1 MRTKRALV
9 VAAAVLAAA
18 PAAHAANTYSVSRAQ
33 VTPGTAGN
41 PSSPTAVK
49 VLFGLRAGEEDP
61 TKRAA
66 PIKTYMLASEGLVVD
81 PRPFARC
88 SLRQLKRRKGVPR
101 RCAKA
106 KVGTGVARGAAGL
119 DEDPLLES
127 STACNLRL
135 AVYNTGAGLALRLDG
150 QPPVPPSLNSRR
162 FGCPVPVHTAIK
174 VSLSKIQIDG
184 VESSELRFTLPRLL
198 LHPLDGWDAALRVV
212 DVTLDRRRSTR
223 GRALYGAAGCNGGER
238 TVQVGFVDEQGTRAT
253 ATRTIGC

>member
-9 VAAAVLAAA
+9 VAAAVLVAA

-33 VTPGTAGN
+33 VSPSTAGT
-41 PSSPTAVK
+41 PSKPTAVK

-66 PIKTYMLASEGLVVD
+66 PIKTYMLASEGLVVGT
-81 PRPFARC
+81 RPFARC
-88 SLRQLKRRKGVPR
+88 SLSAIKRRRGVPR

-106 KVGTGVARGAAGL
+106 KVGSGVARGAAGL
-119 DEDPLLES
+119 EEDPLLES
-127 STACNLRL
+127 STACNLKL
-135 AVYNTGAGLALRLDG
+135 AVYNTGAALALRLDG
-150 QPPVPPSLNSRR
+150 EPPVPPSLNSRR

-174 VSLSKIQIDG
+174 VKVSTIQIDG
-184 VESSELRFTLPRLL
+184 VASSQLSFTLPRLL

-212 DVTLDRRRSTR
+212 DVTLDRRRSSK
-223 GRALYGAAGCNGGER
+223 GRALYGAAGCNGAER
-238 TVQVGFVDEQGTRAT
+238 TVQVGFVDEQGGRAT